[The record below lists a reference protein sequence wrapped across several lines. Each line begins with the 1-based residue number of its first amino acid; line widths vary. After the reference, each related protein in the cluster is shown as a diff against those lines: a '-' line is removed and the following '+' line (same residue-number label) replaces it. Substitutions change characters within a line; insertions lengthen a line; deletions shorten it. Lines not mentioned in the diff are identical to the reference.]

1 MEKPKT
7 EMSGYELFKEKE
19 KEFHKSRVA
28 FAILHNGTYVIT
40 KNDEREHLVWLSEDY
55 GISNEEFETIIR
67 GYIKPGKIMFYKSSN
82 FTPIENEEILLD
94 YIEKYIGITTL
105 QNFGAGYYIVSN
117 GVIKGNI
124 GEEWKA
130 SSTPYTVKIS
140 GSFKRKIHNV
150 NVQIV

>member
-1 MEKPKT
+1 METPKIQISS
-7 EMSGYELFKEKE
+7 EYGVFNKE

-67 GYIKPGKIMFYKSSN
+67 GYIRPGKIMFYKSSD

-94 YIEKYIGITTL
+94 YIEKYIGITAL
-105 QNFGAGYYIVSN
+105 QNFGAGVYTVAN